1 MRALAIVLAI
11 LLVMP
16 VLASAKSV
24 AYVTNQSV
32 AGFPCTSLT
41 GEDKLFC
48 QRLEKLGYH
57 VDLLTDSDVRDNSL
71 LWQDVSPNTS
81 MIFLGGVSAQMVNLS
96 LGDYV
101 DFCGHLAIAQN
112 EGKKIFATF
121 VNARKKGDVRGC
133 AFNPLNIVSFP
144 ADDNTC
150 TAKQTGLWVIEDTYI
165 TRGFQHNQIVQVY
178 NSSQDVWIHGGT
190 QNLAANCDPPA
201 ASLGTSFYSAVAVTN
216 MGTFWGLDKPSAFT
230 SNGWLFFD
238 RTVLLTTG
246 DNIWNVS
253 FFTIPELI
261 TANRTFMLFAQV
273 SNLAGPVTNDT
284 VTVNTDST
292 PLANLTFNNVTGR
305 WENRLLKIANDTRL
319 NVTATDGSANL
330 PVKAGELGVQILSS
344 NYQPGTYTIRA
355 RLEKESVIGALNYKL
370 WNSNLAVISE
380 GPLGLVEG
388 TYKANVE
395 LSDLGGLILE
405 VTATT
410 GDGMSG
416 GAFKTIHPQVAN
428 ITGVRIEP
436 ASWVVTATSPGA
448 DSITFR
454 LISPSANIT
463 GLDIVSTGEL
473 APRLVLNLSGF
484 PSQLMA
490 GSVAEFSAKLNWS
503 SLPEGIYKGELLLDS
518 DQLGM
523 VINVTLNRFNIPG
536 DFLTAEPKTLGLQV
550 PFGGNGTATI
560 KLTNGASLPATS
572 LKLSVAGTL
581 AGRVSMSKNP
591 YTVPARGSADLGI
604 AVDAKGLAEGTYS
617 GVLKVTSSLGEEDVI
632 LNVIVGPDVSKLVE
646 QLEIDYSSLLEGKKV
661 PANLQGLSQNVN
673 SSIEQAKDALARGDF
688 SAATNAYRTAN
699 TSFTQ
704 LQTELAK
711 SPPFD
716 IVSALFWLI
725 VIGAIAGG
733 VWYYLKRK
741 KEKEEERKKKP
752 KLPEGEE
759 KYRFEYY

>member
-24 AYVTNQSV
+24 VYVTNQSV
-32 AGFPCTSLT
+32 AGLPCTSLT

-48 QRLEKLGYH
+48 QRLEKLGYK

-71 LWQDVSPNTS
+71 LWQDVSPNAS
-81 MIFLGGVSAQMVNLS
+81 MIFLGGVSTQMVNLT

-101 DFCGHLAIAQN
+101 DFCAQLAAAQN
-112 EGKKIFATF
+112 NGKKIFATF
-121 VNARKKGDVRGC
+121 VNARKKGDIRGC
-133 AFNPLNIVSFP
+133 AFSPLNIVSFP

-150 TAKQTGLWVIEDTYI
+150 TAKQTALWAIEDTYI
-165 TRGFQHNQIVQVY
+165 TRGFQHNQVVQVY
-178 NSSQDVWIHGGT
+178 NSSQDIWMHGGT
-190 QNLAANCDPPA
+190 QNLAVHCTHAT
-201 ASLGTSFYSAVAVTN
+201 LGTTLYSAVAVTN
-216 MGTFWGLDKPSAFT
+216 TGTFWGLDKPSAFT

-246 DNIWNVS
+246 DNVWNVS
-253 FFTIPELI
+253 FFTIPELV

-273 SNLAGPVTNDT
+273 SSLAGPVTNDT

-292 PLANLTFNNVTGR
+292 QLANLTFNNVTGR
-305 WENRLLKIANDTRL
+305 WENRLLRIANDTRL

-355 RLEKESVIGALNYKL
+355 RLENESVISTLNYKL

-380 GPLGLVEG
+380 GPLELVEG

-395 LSDLGGLILE
+395 LADLGGLILE
-405 VTATT
+405 VTATNN
-410 GDGMSG
+410 DGRSG
-416 GAFKTIHPQVAN
+416 GAFKTIHQQVAN

-436 ASWVVTATSPGA
+436 ASWVLTATSPGTE
-448 DSITFR
+448 SITFR
-454 LISPSANIT
+454 LISPAANIT
-463 GLDIVSTGEL
+463 GLDIISTGEL
-473 APRLVLNLSGF
+473 APRLALNLSGF
-484 PSQLMA
+484 QSQLMA
-490 GSVAEFSAKLNWS
+490 GSVAEFSAALNWS
-503 SLPEGIYKGELLLDS
+503 VLPEGVYKGELLLDS

-523 VINVTLNRFNIPG
+523 VINVTLNRFNIAG
-536 DFLTAEPKTLGLQV
+536 DFLTAEPKTLGVQV
-550 PFGGNGTATI
+550 PGGGNGTATI
-560 KLTNGASLPATS
+560 RLTNGASLPATS
-572 LKLSVAGTL
+572 LRLSVAGTL
-581 AGRVSMSKNP
+581 AGRVSISKNP
-591 YTVPARGSADLGI
+591 YIVPARGSADLGI
-604 AVDAKGLAEGTYS
+604 AIDATGLAEGTYS
-617 GVLKVTSSLGEEDVI
+617 GVLKVTSSLGEEDII
-632 LNVIVGPDVSKLVE
+632 LNVIVGPDVSELVGK
-646 QLEIDYSSLLEGKKV
+646 LEIDYSSLLEGKKV

-699 TSFTQ
+699 ASFNQ
-704 LQTELAK
+704 LQAELAK
-711 SPPFD
+711 PPPFD
-716 IVSALFWLI
+716 IVSAFFWLI
-725 VIGAIAGG
+725 VIVAIGAG